1 LKGKIMQVKL
11 LIARAAASG
20 SQNRG
25 DIVEVTDAEAVRMIE
40 AKQAEPVRAQK
51 APEKAVKRFKH
62 ERATK

>member
-1 LKGKIMQVKL
+1 MQVKL

-25 DIVEVTDAEAVRMIE
+25 DVVEVSDAEAVRMIK
-40 AKQAEPVRAQK
+40 AGQAEAIRAKK
-51 APEKAVKRFKH
+51 APEKAVKRSKH